1 MSHPGVPAWSGGL
14 EPLHHAARDAARALA
29 HGAGS
34 ALARSRPHD
43 TAETVPLDNA
53 AGRTAAHDVRAAC
66 PVPHYASS
74 AMDGY
79 AVRGPGPWRVVAP
92 DAGAGAST
100 ERADPP
106 IADNSSDDDAA
117 PVPVLPLPSA
127 ASAVTLAPGTAVPV
141 VTGGVVPDGTSTV
154 IREEFAERRGD
165 VLELSP
171 GSPRTELAGRHIR
184 PAGTECARDEIVV
197 RAGTVLSPAQAAF
210 LAVAGRD
217 DVPVRT
223 VPRVALLLTGSEVR
237 TSGLPA
243 PGYVRDAFSMS
254 LPPMVEAFGGRTV
267 TVRRGPDDAAALRS
281 LFRELSAEHDLVV
294 TTGGTSRSRADFVRP
309 LVQEECHVLVDQLDL
324 MPGHPALFGA
334 ARDTAVLALPGN
346 PLGAMVAFLVL
357 GGAFLAGYLGR
368 DPQPF
373 VPAAAADDLTGAR
386 SERLLPARRHEDG
399 WVPCRAV
406 GSNMVRGL
414 AEAQGLLSL
423 PREGLVRGQETVVL
437 PLPW

>member
-1 MSHPGVPAWSGGL
+1 MPGPTPPAWSSGL
-14 EPLHHAARDAARALA
+14 EPLHHAARDAARTLA
-29 HGAGS
+29 HRAGS
-34 ALARSRPHD
+34 ALADSRPGG
-43 TAETVPLDNA
+43 AIEIVPLDRA

-66 PVPHYASS
+66 SVPHYASS

-79 AVRGPGPWRVVAP
+79 AVHGPGPWRVVAP
-92 DAGAGAST
+92 GSRAGASDG
-100 ERADPP
+100 RRLDDHLADG
-106 IADNSSDDDAA
+106 AA
-117 PVPVLPLPSA
+117 PSAPLPSA

-141 VTGGVVPDGTSTV
+141 VTGGVIPDSTTTV
-154 IREEFAERRGD
+154 IREEFATRRGEL
-165 VLELSP
+165 LELSP
-171 GSPRTELAGRHIR
+171 DSPRTELAGRHIR
-184 PAGTECARDEIVV
+184 PAGTECAEGETVV
-197 RAGTVLSPAQAAF
+197 RAGTVLSPAHAAF

-217 DVPVRT
+217 DVPVCT

-254 LPPMVEAFGGRTV
+254 LPPMVKAFGGRTV

-281 LFRELSAEHDLVV
+281 LLRELSTEHDLVV

-309 LVQEECHVLVDQLDL
+309 LVQDECHVLVDQLDL
-324 MPGHPALFGA
+324 MPGHPTLFGA

-346 PLGAMVAFLVL
+346 PLGAMVAFLLL
-357 GGAFLAGYLGR
+357 GGAFLAGHLGR
-368 DPQPF
+368 DAQPF
-373 VPAAAADDLTGAR
+373 APAIAGEDLADAR

-414 AEAQGLLSL
+414 AAAQGLLSV
-423 PREGLVRGQETVVL
+423 PRDGLARGQETVVL

>member
-53 AGRTAAHDVRAAC
+53 AGRTAARDVRAAC

-92 DAGAGAST
+92 GAGAGAST

-106 IADNSSDDDAA
+106 FADNSSDDDAA

-141 VTGGVVPDGTSTV
+141 VTGGVIPDGTSTV

-184 PAGTECARDEIVV
+184 PAGTECAEGETVV
-197 RAGTVLSPAQAAF
+197 RAGTVLSPAHAAF

-267 TVRRGPDDAAALRS
+267 TVRRSPDDAAALRS

>member
-1 MSHPGVPAWSGGL
+1 MSHPGVPAWSSGL

-29 HGAGS
+29 HRAGS
-34 ALARSRPHD
+34 ALAGSRPGG
-43 TAETVPLDNA
+43 AIEIIPLDRA

-74 AMDGY
+74 AMDGC
-79 AVRGPGPWRVVAP
+79 AVHGPGPWRVVAP
-92 DAGAGAST
+92 GSLAGGSDGRRLDDHLTDGAAT
-100 ERADPP
+100 
-106 IADNSSDDDAA
+106 SSGT
-117 PVPVLPLPSA
+117 PLPSA

-141 VTGGVVPDGTSTV
+141 VTGGVIPDGTTTV
-154 IREEFAERRGD
+154 IREEFATRRGD
-165 VLELSP
+165 VLELSQ

-184 PAGTECARDEIVV
+184 PAGTECAEGETVV
-197 RAGTVLSPAQAAF
+197 RAGTVLSPAHAAF

-217 DVPVRT
+217 DVPVRSA
-223 VPRVALLLTGSEVR
+223 PRVALLLTGSEVR

-254 LPPMVEAFGGRTV
+254 LPPMVETFGGRTV

-309 LVQEECHVLVDQLDL
+309 LVQDECHVLVDQLDL
-324 MPGHPALFGA
+324 MPGHPTLFGA

-346 PLGAMVAFLVL
+346 PLGAMVAFLLL
-357 GGAFLAGYLGR
+357 GGAFLAGHLGR

-373 VPAAAADDLTGAR
+373 APAIAGEDLAGAR
-386 SERLLPARRHEDG
+386 SERLLPARRHEEG

-414 AEAQGLLSL
+414 AEAQGLLSV
-423 PREGLVRGQETVVL
+423 PRDGLARGQETVVL

>member
-1 MSHPGVPAWSGGL
+1 MPGPTPPAWSSGL
-14 EPLHHAARDAARALA
+14 EPLHHAARDAARTLA
-29 HGAGS
+29 HRAGS
-34 ALARSRPHD
+34 ALADSRPGG
-43 TAETVPLDNA
+43 AIEIVPLDRA

-66 PVPHYASS
+66 SVPHYASS

-79 AVRGPGPWRVVAP
+79 AVHGPGPWRVVAP
-92 DAGAGAST
+92 GSRAGASDG
-100 ERADPP
+100 RRLDDHLADG
-106 IADNSSDDDAA
+106 AA
-117 PVPVLPLPSA
+117 TSAPLPSA

-141 VTGGVVPDGTSTV
+141 VTGGVIPDSTTTV
-154 IREEFAERRGD
+154 IREEFATRRGEL
-165 VLELSP
+165 LELSP
-171 GSPRTELAGRHIR
+171 DSPRTELAGRHIR
-184 PAGTECARDEIVV
+184 PAGAECAEGETVV
-197 RAGTVLSPAQAAF
+197 RAGTVLSPAHAAF

-223 VPRVALLLTGSEVR
+223 VPRVVLLLTGSEVR

-309 LVQEECHVLVDQLDL
+309 LVQDECHVLVDQLDL
-324 MPGHPALFGA
+324 MPGHPTLFGA

-346 PLGAMVAFLVL
+346 PLGAMVAFLLL
-357 GGAFLAGYLGR
+357 GGAFLTGHLGR

-373 VPAAAADDLTGAR
+373 APAIAGKDLAGAR

-414 AEAQGLLSL
+414 AEAQGLLSV
-423 PREGLVRGQETVVL
+423 PRDGLARGQETVVL

>member
-1 MSHPGVPAWSGGL
+1 MPGPTPPAWSSGL

-29 HGAGS
+29 HRAGS
-34 ALARSRPHD
+34 ALADSRPGG
-43 TAETVPLDNA
+43 AVEIVPLDRA

-79 AVRGPGPWRVVAP
+79 AVHGPGPWRVVAP
-92 DAGAGAST
+92 GPRAGASDG
-100 ERADPP
+100 RRL
-106 IADNSSDDDAA
+106 DDHLTDSAA
-117 PVPVLPLPSA
+117 PSAPLPSA

-141 VTGGVVPDGTSTV
+141 VTGGVIPDGTTTV
-154 IREEFAERRGD
+154 IREEFATRRGEL
-165 VLELSP
+165 LELSP
-171 GSPRTELAGRHIR
+171 DSPRTELAGRHIR
-184 PAGTECARDEIVV
+184 PAGTECARDETVV
-197 RAGTVLSPAQAAF
+197 RAGTVLSPAHAAF

-217 DVPVRT
+217 DVPVRS

-254 LPPMVEAFGGRTV
+254 LPPMVQAFGGRTV
-267 TVRRGPDDAAALRS
+267 TVRRGPDHAAALRS

-309 LVQEECHVLVDQLDL
+309 MVQDECHVIVDQLDL
-324 MPGHPALFGA
+324 MPGHPTLFGA

-346 PLGAMVAFLVL
+346 PLGAMVAFLLL
-357 GGAFLAGYLGR
+357 GGAFLAGQLGR
-368 DPQPF
+368 EPRPF
-373 VPAAAADDLTGAR
+373 APAVAGEELAGAR
-386 SERLLPARRHEDG
+386 SERLLPARRHNGG
-399 WVPCRAV
+399 WVPCRAI

-414 AEAQGLLSL
+414 AAAEGLLSV
-423 PREGLVRGQETVVL
+423 PREGLARGQETVVL
-437 PLPW
+437 PPPW

>member
-1 MSHPGVPAWSGGL
+1 MPGPTPPAWSSGL
-14 EPLHHAARDAARALA
+14 EPLHHAARDAARTLA
-29 HGAGS
+29 HRAGS
-34 ALARSRPHD
+34 VLADSRPGG
-43 TAETVPLDNA
+43 AIEIVPLDQA

-66 PVPHYASS
+66 SVPHYASS

-79 AVRGPGPWRVVAP
+79 AVHGPGPWRVVAP
-92 DAGAGAST
+92 GSRAGASDG
-100 ERADPP
+100 RRLDDHLADG
-106 IADNSSDDDAA
+106 AA
-117 PVPVLPLPSA
+117 PSAPLPSA

-141 VTGGVVPDGTSTV
+141 VTGGVIPDSTTTV
-154 IREEFAERRGD
+154 IREEFATRRGEL
-165 VLELSP
+165 LELSP

-184 PAGTECARDEIVV
+184 PAGTECAEGETVV
-197 RAGTVLSPAQAAF
+197 RAGAVLSPAHAAF

-217 DVPVRT
+217 DVPVCT

-254 LPPMVEAFGGRTV
+254 LPPMVKAFGGRTV
-267 TVRRGPDDAAALRS
+267 TVSRGPDDAAALRC
-281 LFRELSAEHDLVV
+281 LLRELSAEHDLVV
-294 TTGGTSRSRADFVRP
+294 TTGGTSRSHADFVRP
-309 LVQEECHVLVDQLDL
+309 LVQDECHVLVDQLDL
-324 MPGHPALFGA
+324 MPGHPTLFAA

-346 PLGAMVAFLVL
+346 PLGAMVAFLLL
-357 GGAFLAGYLGR
+357 GGAFLAGHLGR
-368 DPQPF
+368 DAQPF
-373 VPAAAADDLTGAR
+373 APAIAGEDLADAR

-414 AEAQGLLSL
+414 AAAQGLLSV
-423 PREGLVRGQETVVL
+423 PRDGLARGQETVVL